1 MSDKAQ
7 GRIKLSKIPLP
18 FRFSAHFHKYLASEQ
33 NIRDNLIRRGK
44 MKSILK
50 LILEVIS
57 LIYYDCIYP

>member
-18 FRFSAHFHKYLASEQ
+18 FRFSAHFHKYLANEQ
-33 NIRDNLIRRGK
+33 NIRDDLIRTGK

-50 LILEVIS
+50 LILEVIW
-57 LIYYDCIYP
+57 LIYYDIYP